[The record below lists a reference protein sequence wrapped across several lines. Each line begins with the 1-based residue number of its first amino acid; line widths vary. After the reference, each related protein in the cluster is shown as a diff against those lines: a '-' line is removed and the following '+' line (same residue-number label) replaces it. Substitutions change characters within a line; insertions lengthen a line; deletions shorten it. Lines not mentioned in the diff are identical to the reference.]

1 MIHKILERVWKNSYK
16 SLFLINT
23 VCVDAQSLSPVQ
35 VFVTLWTVAHQAP
48 LSMGF
53 SRQEYWSGL
62 PCPPLGDV
70 PYPGVKPVSPA
81 SPALAGGFFTTEP
94 SGILAGGKNIVH
106 KLFVITFECYTSIS
120 DLPWWMLGAILVHIL
135 CLCYFPFLSGRLSD
149 FIFSPVFWNVV
160 MMCFGL
166 AFLISLGW
174 VLCALV

>member
-1 MIHKILERVWKNSYK
+1 M
-16 SLFLINT
+16 
-23 VCVDAQSLSPVQ
+23 CVDAQSLSPVQ

-70 PYPGVKPVSPA
+70 PYPGLEPMSPA

-106 KLFVITFECYTSIS
+106 KLFVITFECYMSIS
-120 DLPWWMLGAILVHIL
+120 DLLW
-135 CLCYFPFLSGRLSD
+135 
-149 FIFSPVFWNVV
+149 
-160 MMCFGL
+160 
-166 AFLISLGW
+166 
-174 VLCALV
+174 